1 MRSSVWSCVLMMA
14 GSSLAQGDLAALLAS
29 QPDLS
34 TLLELV
40 GLVDGLAATLGAA
53 TNITIVAPTN
63 AAFAAVPRDTPEG
76 QAVELRNDTVAV
88 AALLANHVFRGA
100 YPAKSVTDVPV
111 FAQTLLDDSYIT
123 AVQPFSNFTGGAYN
137 GLVRNGKDVCVL
149 SGEQT
154 ISTVTQADTKLGEG
168 ITIHKIDTALSFG
181 APLELFLY
189 RAGYLAL
196 SGALEAAKLG
206 ISFGLTGADDV
217 QSLNISDFT
226 ILVPKDEAFR
236 SIGSV
241 VAAAD
246 TKTLQEVLKYHVI
259 PNNVIFS
266 PSLGNVTVK
275 SLQGADLTF
284 TVLPD
289 GSAWVNNAKITFPNN
304 ILYNGIAHVIDSVL
318 SPLGG
323 PFDRASSLTPS
334 KPASERLAFAGASPV
349 SKLPFSSV
357 PFSGDPMAYTT
368 TPILLQTMA
377 AVATGAAS
385 SAAAPPNATA
395 SGALLPV
402 PTAGGAGIIGG
413 LIPGV
418 VYVLSV
424 VVGIAAFFV

>member
-63 AAFAAVPRDTPEG
+63 AAFATVPRDTPEG

-100 YPAKSVTDVPV
+100 YPAKAVTDVPL

-154 ISTVTQADTKLGEG
+154 ISTVTQADIKLGEG

-226 ILVPKDEAFR
+226 ILVPKDQAFR

-246 TKTLQEVLKYHVI
+246 TKTLQEVLKYHII

-318 SPLGG
+318 SPPRRTLRPRRLPDAVQARLGAAG
-323 PFDRASSLTPS
+323 LRGGLPRLQAPVLEPATPS
-334 KPASERLAFAGASPV
+334 
-349 SKLPFSSV
+349 
-357 PFSGDPMAYTT
+357 AYTT
-368 TPILLQTMA
+368 TPVLLQTMA
-377 AVATGAAS
+377 AVATAAS
-385 SAAAPPNATA
+385 SKAAAPPNATA
-395 SGALLPV
+395 SGAPLPV
-402 PTAGGAGIIGG
+402 PTAGGAGVIGG

-424 VVGIAAFFV
+424 AVGIAAFLV